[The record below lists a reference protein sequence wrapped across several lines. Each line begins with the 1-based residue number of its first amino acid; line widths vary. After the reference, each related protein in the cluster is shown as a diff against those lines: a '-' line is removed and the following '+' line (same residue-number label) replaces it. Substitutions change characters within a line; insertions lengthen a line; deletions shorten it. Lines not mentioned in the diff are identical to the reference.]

1 MKTWEMIKELTE
13 NPEKEFISYKL
24 GGGKDDVLKTKSI
37 DGIIRFYNKGGGWH
51 GKLIGVDP
59 EREWEEEKERVDFRT
74 AIKALNGG
82 KVIYVIRT
90 DGYREVFNPAGKQ
103 TDWGVAVEQSQGYA
117 VDTETI
123 LYGKWYIQDEEE
135 LKKEVWIDRVYS

>member
-1 MKTWEMIKELTE
+1 MIKELTE

-37 DGIIRFYNKGGGWH
+37 DGAIRFCDEGAGRH
-51 GKLIGVDP
+51 EVLIGVDLK
-59 EREWEEEKERVDFRT
+59 REWEEAKEPVDFMT

-82 KVIYVIRT
+82 KVIYAIRT
-90 DGYREVFNPAGKQ
+90 DGYREVFNPTGKQ

-123 LYGKWYIQDEEE
+123 LYGKWYIED
-135 LKKEVWIDRVYS
+135 